1 MGTLSEVSM
10 SDVGKTEL
18 SDAFKEIQPKRN
30 LSKSDAFSFVKNRF
44 ETQENSSFS
53 DMVHNYDEADFD
65 LKFEFNSRIENA
77 IDLFQPEQWEK
88 LDVSEKKDAI
98 KQMVDL
104 LNDGLGIAGKTD
116 VIFFEDFPDN
126 CGWYNERYRAIG
138 VNETT
143 FCDPLEVLDTIAHE
157 MKHAFQRYR
166 ADKAETTMDKFYQ
179 YSFEHYISPIED
191 AYGNFVNF
199 FEYYDQYIEA
209 EARAFAKIFTGKVVL

>member
-1 MGTLSEVSM
+1 MGALSEISM
-10 SDVGKTEL
+10 SDVRIAEL
-18 SDAFKEIQPKRN
+18 SDAFKAIKPEHNI
-30 LSKSDAFSFVKNRF
+30 SKSEAVSLAKNRF
-44 ETQENSSFS
+44 EMQENNSFS

-65 LKFEFNSRIENA
+65 LKFEFNSKIENT
-77 IDLFQPEQWEK
+77 IDLFQSKQWDK

-98 KQMVDL
+98 NQMVEL
-104 LNDGLGIAGKTD
+104 LNEGLGIEEKID
-116 VIFFEDFPDN
+116 VIYFEDFPDN

-138 VNETT
+138 INEAT
-143 FCDPLEVLDTIAHE
+143 FCEPLEVLDTIAHE

-166 ADKAETTMDKFYQ
+166 ADKTETTMDKFYQ

-191 AYGNFVNF
+191 VCGNFVNF